1 MTAAKF
7 VIDADALHGY
17 ADGQLT
23 PDQRAAVEA
32 WLADHPATAAEIAG
46 WTRQNEALNALFP
59 PLDHE
64 PTPDRLRPAAI
75 ADTVRRG
82 RWHGLRNVAAALVLM
97 AAAGSTGWV
106 MRGMLWQEEPLAEHL
121 IDNAVAAHAV
131 YVQEKTHAV
140 EVAANSPNLMRWLS
154 NRIDSPI
161 DAPNLSAS
169 GFTFLGGRLLPGESG
184 EHAHGP
190 AAQLMYEN
198 ASAERVT
205 LYITGAPPD
214 KKQVWKYEQRGNV
227 DAYYWADAA
236 VTCTIVTDLPEDQVR
251 GLGKVIFEQ
260 LTRKADSTWN
270 PAAAPA
276 KVG

>member
-1 MTAAKF
+1 
-7 VIDADALHGY
+7 
-17 ADGQLT
+17 
-23 PDQRAAVEA
+23 
-32 WLADHPATAAEIAG
+32 
-46 WTRQNEALNALFP
+46 
-59 PLDHE
+59 
-64 PTPDRLRPAAI
+64 
-75 ADTVRRG
+75 
-82 RWHGLRNVAAALVLM
+82 
-97 AAAGSTGWV
+97 
-106 MRGMLWQEEPLAEHL
+106 
-121 IDNAVAAHAV
+121 
-131 YVQEKTHAV
+131 
-140 EVAANSPNLMRWLS
+140 MRWLS

-198 ASAERVT
+198 ASAERLT

-214 KKQVWKYEQRGNV
+214 KKEVWKYEERGGV
-227 DAYYWADAA
+227 DAYYWADAN
-236 VTCTIVTDLPEDQVR
+236 VTCTIVTDLPQDQVR
-251 GLGKVIFEQ
+251 GLGKLVFEQ